1 MSFYKYAYA
10 VRIRVLFSKVSSFYL
25 HFTKNEVFHSGYP
38 QQMWPNPQET
48 EEILNG
54 KLHILCSVKTL
65 LGMKLGMKI
74 VMKNCNDVTKTY
86 WSFLHSNWN
95 DFFTGVV

>member
-1 MSFYKYAYA
+1 
-10 VRIRVLFSKVSSFYL
+10 
-25 HFTKNEVFHSGYP
+25 
-38 QQMWPNPQET
+38 MWPNSQET

-74 VMKNCNDVTKTY
+74 VMKNCNDITKTY
-86 WSFLHSNWN
+86 
-95 DFFTGVV
+95 